1 MTAVFHPAG
10 TLAGGGLELDLTPE
24 RAGWGYSG
32 LKILSL
38 TPGQSYQLATGE
50 DEAIVLPLSG
60 GLSAEVDGEGYVL
73 HGRREV
79 FTSLTDFL
87 YLPREC
93 VAVLSSAAGGRFAIA
108 TARAEERL
116 VPRRYGAEQVQ
127 VSVRGAGS
135 ASREPRNYALGNG
148 VVTDRLLV
156 VEVITPGGNFSS
168 YPPHKHDTH
177 SDDEREL
184 EEIYYFQMR
193 RAGGVGYHRQ
203 YSAGTRAD
211 PVDLLTEVRSGDLVQ
226 VPHGYH
232 GPCIAPPGED
242 MYYLNVM
249 AGPERDGVW
258 LMTDDPDYAWV
269 RQTWAS
275 SAVDDRLPMT
285 TEELT

>member
-10 TLAGGGLELDLTPE
+10 SLAGAGLELDLPPE
-24 RAGWGYSG
+24 QAGWGYSG

-38 TPGQSYQLATGE
+38 TPGQAYPLNTGA
-50 DEAIVLPLSG
+50 DEALVLPLSG
-60 GLSAEVDGEGYVL
+60 GLSATADGGTYL
-73 HGRREV
+73 LRGRREV

-93 VAVLSSAAGGRFAIA
+93 SAVLNSPAGGRFAIA
-108 TARAEERL
+108 TARAEQRL
-116 VPRRYGAEQVQ
+116 KPRRYGAEQVE
-127 VSVRGAGS
+127 VTLRGAGS
-135 ASREPRNYALGNG
+135 CSREPRNYALGNG

-177 SDDEREL
+177 SETEREL

-193 RAGGVGYHRQ
+193 RENGVGYYRQ
-203 YSAGTRAD
+203 YSAGTRPD
-211 PVDLLTEVRSGDLVQ
+211 PVDLLTEVRAGDLVQ

-232 GPCIAPPGED
+232 GPCIAPPGQD

-258 LMTDDPDYAWV
+258 LMSDDPDYAWV
-269 RQTWAS
+269 RQTWAG
-275 SAVDDRLPMT
+275 SAVDHRLPMT
-285 TEELT
+285 ESS

>member
-93 VAVLSSAAGGRFAIA
+93 VAVLSSAAGGRFTIA

>member
-10 TLAGGGLELDLTPE
+10 SLAGGGLELDLTPE

-32 LKILSL
+32 LKTLAL
-38 TPGQSYQLATGE
+38 HPGESHELDTGE
-50 DEAIVLPLSG
+50 DEALVLPLSG
-60 GLSAEVDGEGYVL
+60 GLSAEVDGGTQVL

-93 VAVLSSAAGGRFAIA
+93 RAVLSSSAGGRFAIA
-108 TARAEERL
+108 TARAEQRL
-116 VPRRYGAEQVQ
+116 QPRRYGAEQVE
-127 VSVRGAGS
+127 VTLRGAGS

-177 SDDEREL
+177 SAVEREL

-193 RAGGVGYHRQ
+193 RENGVGYHRQ
-203 YSAGTRAD
+203 YSAGTRPE

-249 AGPERDGVW
+249 AGPQRDGVW
-258 LMTDDPDYAWV
+258 LMTDDPDYTWV
-269 RQTWAS
+269 RQTWVG

-285 TEELT
+285 ESS